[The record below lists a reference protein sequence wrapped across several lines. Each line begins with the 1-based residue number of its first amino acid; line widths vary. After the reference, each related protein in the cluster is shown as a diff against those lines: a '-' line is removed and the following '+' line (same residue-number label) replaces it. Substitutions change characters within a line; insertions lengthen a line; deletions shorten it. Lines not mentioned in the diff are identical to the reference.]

1 LNGTRIAG
9 SAFDLYHYDNIAV
22 KAFDSYCFENA
33 TNYDLDEKILLAGF
47 RGDPTGIDA

>member
-1 LNGTRIAG
+1 LNGTRIVG

-22 KAFDSYCFENA
+22 KAFDSYCVENA
-33 TNYDLDEKILLAGF
+33 TYYNLTEDVLLAGF